1 MINPEILEASEQIDL
16 EYFLEREGVTY
27 RATHGSS
34 GAQFNL
40 HTCPKCEGTGYKT
53 FVNQETG
60 LGNCFHGSCGA
71 KFNKFTLI
79 KAVTGLFG
87 KSLDDYIK
95 SIAEEMGW
103 RPKVSITLDKE
114 ARQVELV
121 LPETY
126 PIPFADG
133 SNLTYLEN
141 RGITTDVCRRFGLR
155 FAQKSWF
162 NYEFEGQRKGQLYEN
177 RVIIPVFDMDG
188 KLVSFQGRDITGEAQ
203 RKYLFPP
210 GFSST
215 GRYLYNAN
223 AWPKDGSVDTAIINE
238 GVFDVIATN
247 MALQTQ
253 RDLHNVMPL
262 GTFGKHLSHG
272 GDQSQLGELL
282 RLKKERG
289 LKRVVFMWDGEVA
302 AIDAAFAAAALVA
315 ELGLMTAVALLPGG
329 KDPNEVPASVVCN
342 AYRSAVRATRSN
354 ALTLKMKVR
363 KALA

>member
-16 EYFLEREGVTY
+16 EYFLEREGVSY

-40 HTCPKCEGTGYKT
+40 QTCPKCEGHGYKT

-60 LGNCFHGSCGA
+60 FGNCFHGSCGA
-71 KFNKFTLI
+71 KFNKFTMI
-79 KAVTGLFG
+79 KTVTGLAG
-87 KSLDDYIK
+87 RQLDDYIK
-95 SIAEEMGW
+95 ELAEEMGW
-103 RPKVSITLDKE
+103 RPRVKVSLAKE
-114 ARQVELV
+114 SKQVDLV

-141 RGITTDVCRRFGLR
+141 RGITTEVCKRFGLR

-162 NYEFEGQRKGQLYEN
+162 NYMSEGERRGQLYEN

-188 KLVSFQGRDITGEAQ
+188 KMVSFQGRDITGEAQ

-223 AWPKDGSVDTAIINE
+223 TWPKDGSVDTAIINE
-238 GVFDVIATN
+238 GVFDVIATD
-247 MALQTQ
+247 MALRTQ
-253 RDLHNVMPL
+253 RDLRNVLPV
-262 GTFGKHLSHG
+262 GTFGKHLSYG
-272 GDQSQLGELL
+272 GEQSQLGELL
-282 RLKKERG
+282 RLKNERG
-289 LKRVVFMWDGEVA
+289 LKRVVFMWDGEIA
-302 AIDAAFAAAALVA
+302 AIDAAFESAKLVS
-315 ELGLMTAVALLPGG
+315 ELGLMTSIAILPGG

-342 AYRSAVRATRSN
+342 AYRSAVRATKSN
-354 ALTLKMKVR
+354 ALTVKMKVR